1 MELVGIIALVIF
13 AILLGKGLE
22 KEWNRFL
29 FVLSLI
35 GFVPCAVC
43 TLAVLCFKGVGNTGF
58 VVLAALTL
66 IFGFGLV
73 IVLERSRCPRCKK
86 YFKAKKLNEEFVEEG
101 KIYHRNDKTYQKN
114 LYRKD
119 YVCMDCEHEWSK
131 NVRREE
137 EV

>member
-1 MELVGIIALVIF
+1 MLPTHVGNRALYYAKYCTGLLKPHLRIHHQL
-13 AILLGKGLE
+13 LLGGG
-22 KEWNRFL
+22 
-29 FVLSLI
+29 I
-35 GFVPCAVC
+35 
-43 TLAVLCFKGVGNTGF
+43 
-58 VVLAALTL
+58 
-66 IFGFGLV
+66 V

-119 YVCMDCEHEWSK
+119 YVCMNCEHEWSK